1 MSSIKIKKR
10 ENGLGLGGEEEI
22 DAAGNKGWSSTVS
35 SYNSVLDL
43 LKETCSTG
51 GSEKKKRKTTKSISV
66 GMK

>member
-43 LKETCSTG
+43 LKETYSTG